1 MGQRCMLAFDR
12 YVGAMSESD
21 WRDVGERRRAVVMAG
36 YLGHA
41 EVAVAATHD
50 DDPSVR
56 VVALGALQRLGELTV
71 ASLETALTD
80 HPRVARRAAE
90 LAANHPGDLDAAL
103 LAALAGSDAS
113 VAEVAAWA
121 LGERHEAAEHPTT
134 TTQTVV
140 AALISTVNSHADALC
155 RESAVAALGAIGHED
170 GLAAILRATSD
181 KTTVR
186 RRAIIALASYDGP
199 EVDAALAHALEDR
212 DWQVR
217 QAAEDLSS
225 ITDDGP

>member
-1 MGQRCMLAFDR
+1 MAEP
-12 YVGAMSESD
+12 ASSD
-21 WRDVGERRRAVVMAG
+21 LGERRRAVVLAG
-36 YLGHA
+36 YLGHT
-41 EVAVAATHD
+41 EVAAAATHD

-56 VVALGALQRLGELTV
+56 VVALGALQRLGALTV

-80 HPRVARRAAE
+80 HPSVARRAAE
-90 LAANHPGDLDAAL
+90 LAATHPGDLDTAL
-103 LAALAGSDAS
+103 LAALAGADAS

-121 LGERHEAAEHPTT
+121 LGERHEDASHEA
-134 TTQTVV
+134 Q
-140 AALISTVNSHADALC
+140 STVNTQAVVTALIATVDSHPDALC
-155 RESAVAALGAIGHED
+155 RESAVAALGAIGHPH

-217 QAAEDLSS
+217 QAAEDLSA

>member
-1 MGQRCMLAFDR
+1 MCEPASND
-12 YVGAMSESD
+12 A
-21 WRDVGERRRAVVMAG
+21 GERRRTVVMAG

-41 EVAVAATHD
+41 EVAEAATHD

-56 VVALGALQRLGELTV
+56 VVALGALQRLGTLTV
-71 ASLETALTD
+71 ATLETALTD
-80 HPRVARRAAE
+80 NPSVARRAAE
-90 LAANHPGDLDAAL
+90 LAATHPGDLDAAL
-103 LAALAGSDAS
+103 LTALVGSDAS

-121 LGERHEAAEHPTT
+121 LGERHEDAEHDGPLRVNTAG
-134 TTQTVV
+134 VV
-140 AALISTVNSHADALC
+140 AALIAVVDSHADALC

-170 GLAAILRATSD
+170 GLVAILRATSD

-199 EVDAALAHALEDR
+199 EVDAALLHALDDR

-217 QAAEDLSS
+217 QAAEDLSA

>member
-1 MGQRCMLAFDR
+1 
-12 YVGAMSESD
+12 MSEPASQ
-21 WRDVGERRRAVVMAG
+21 DVGERRRAVVMAG
-36 YLGHA
+36 YLGHM
-41 EVAVAATHD
+41 EVAEAATHD

-56 VVALGALQRLGELTV
+56 LVALGALQRLGTLTV
-71 ASLETALTD
+71 ASLERALTD
-80 HPRVARRAAE
+80 HPSVARRAAE
-90 LAANHPGDLDAAL
+90 LAAKHPGDLDTAL
-103 LAALAGSDAS
+103 LVALVGSDAS

-121 LGERHEAAEHPTT
+121 LGERHEGAEHDGPSPVNTAV
-134 TTQTVV
+134 VV
-140 AALISTVNSHADALC
+140 AALIATVDSHTDALC

-199 EVDAALAHALEDR
+199 EVDAALAHALDDR

-217 QAAEDLSS
+217 QAAEDLSA